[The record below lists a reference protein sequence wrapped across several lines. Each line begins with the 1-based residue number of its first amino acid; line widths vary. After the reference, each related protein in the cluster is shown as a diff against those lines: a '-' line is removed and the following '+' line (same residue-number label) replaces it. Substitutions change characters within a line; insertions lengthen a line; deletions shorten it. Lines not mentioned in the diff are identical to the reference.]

1 MNKIKTI
8 IAVGG
13 TGGHVFPGLNLAK
26 HLKDLDYN
34 VHIITDNR
42 GHIFLSELNNIK
54 ITKLPSSPIN
64 RKNIISYFHNGI
76 ALGITILPLS
86 TDLRKNF
93 LDKLGKK
100 QSKKLI

>member
-13 TGGHVFPGLNLAK
+13 TGGHVFPGLNLAE

-64 RKNIISYFHNGI
+64 RKNIISFFFVSYIYLLLYFKINNI
-76 ALGITILPLS
+76 SII
-86 TDLRKNF
+86 
-93 LDKLGKK
+93 
-100 QSKKLI
+100 

>member
-13 TGGHVFPGLNLAK
+13 TGGHVFPGLNLAE

-64 RKNIISYFHNGI
+64 RKNIISLFFVIYIYLLLYFKINNI
-76 ALGITILPLS
+76 SII
-86 TDLRKNF
+86 
-93 LDKLGKK
+93 
-100 QSKKLI
+100 